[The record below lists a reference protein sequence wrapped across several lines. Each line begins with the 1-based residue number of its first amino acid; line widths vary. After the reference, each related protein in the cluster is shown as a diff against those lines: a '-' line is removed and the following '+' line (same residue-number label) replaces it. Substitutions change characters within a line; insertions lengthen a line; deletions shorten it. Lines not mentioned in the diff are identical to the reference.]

1 MTIRL
6 LGFVR
11 AVPSYCAQLVVF
23 NLLVAASS
31 LQSQQDVNRQDHFGV
46 TDLMRAARA
55 GDTARVK
62 TLIAEGANV
71 NLA

>member
-23 NLLVAASS
+23 SLLVAASVP
-31 LQSQQDVNRQDHFGV
+31 QQDVNRQDHFGV
-46 TDLMRAARA
+46 TDLLRAARA

>member
-23 NLLVAASS
+23 SLLVAASV
-31 LQSQQDVNRQDHFGV
+31 QSQQDVNRQDHFGV

>member
-11 AVPSYCAQLVVF
+11 
-23 NLLVAASS
+23 
-31 LQSQQDVNRQDHFGV
+31 
-46 TDLMRAARA
+46 ARA